1 MISLKTTTL
10 SANADETRAPS
21 PAKTAAINRMRVSN
35 LNVESGV
42 TNRIL
47 ARNAS
52 QEQGATGGR
61 GRTSRS
67 KGKSKSRKTALFHT
81 VLTLTPYSYSL
92 LSFRGSACECVP
104 RHHHF
109 PHLLCLG
116 PGLVS

>member
-1 MISLKTTTL
+1 MISLKTTAL

-61 GRTSRS
+61 VGVRVRARV
-67 KGKSKSRKTALFHT
+67 GKRLCFTPFLLLLLS
-81 VLTLTPYSYSL
+81 LTPYSYSL
-92 LSFRGSACECVP
+92 SVAARVNASP
-104 RHHHF
+104 
-109 PHLLCLG
+109 
-116 PGLVS
+116 